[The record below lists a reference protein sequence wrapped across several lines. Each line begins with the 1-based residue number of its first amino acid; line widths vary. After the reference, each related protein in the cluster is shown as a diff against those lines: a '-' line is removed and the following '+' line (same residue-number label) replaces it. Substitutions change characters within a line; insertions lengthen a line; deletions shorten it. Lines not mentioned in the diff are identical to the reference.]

1 LNLARQRYKIKA
13 SGSSGA
19 EILKL
24 AGKEVK
30 YKMAYQWEKVAG
42 FEFTDI
48 IYEKRPG
55 VARISI
61 NRPKAYNAFTSHTMK
76 ELGKALEDAGYDD
89 KVGVVVL
96 TGAGDKAFCTGGDA
110 KEAAAGY
117 SIEMFRG
124 PNIHAL
130 IREMPKP
137 VIAAVNGFA
146 IGGGQVFQQIC
157 DLSIA
162 SETAQFGQAG
172 PMVGSFDSTGAAYL
186 TRVVGEKKAREIW
199 YLCRR
204 YTAKEALEMGL
215 VNAVVPPEKLE
226 EEVDKWCD
234 EILVKSPGAIKN
246 LKLAFNSLHGDIWG
260 LEASMYDSVWRYY
273 GTEEAKYYKQ
283 SFWEKKKPDP
293 LKFRKKEKFP
303 GVYEE

>member
-1 LNLARQRYKIKA
+1 
-13 SGSSGA
+13 
-19 EILKL
+19 
-24 AGKEVK
+24 
-30 YKMAYQWEKVAG
+30 MAQWEKVAE

-55 VARISI
+55 VARITI
-61 NRPKAYNAFTSHTMK
+61 NRPKAYNSFTSYTMK
-76 ELGKALEDAGYDD
+76 ELGKALEDAAYDD
-89 KVGVVVL
+89 KIGVVVL

-110 KEAAAGY
+110 KEAGAGY

-124 PNIHAL
+124 PNVHAL

-146 IGGGQVFQQIC
+146 IGGGQVLQQLC

-162 SETAQFGQAG
+162 SETARLGQAG
-172 PMVGSFDSTGAAYL
+172 PMVGSYDSAYGAAYL

-199 YLCRR
+199 YLCRQ

-215 VNAVVPPEKLE
+215 VNAVVPPDKLE

-234 EILVKSPGAIKN
+234 EILTKSPGAIRG
-246 LKLAFNSLHGDIWG
+246 LKFAFNTISAEIRG
-260 LEASMYDSVWRYY
+260 LEVMMYDSLWRYY